1 MNMSKKALLKS
12 TAISLCFTLFLS
24 LFMITSISAA
34 TLFSDDFEG
43 GNANNWT
50 ATSGTWSVVQDGG
63 SYVYYQSST
72 SEGRTSAGNQSWTD
86 YSIQADV
93 KVDNFNGTN
102 RAYVAGRYVDGN
114 NFYAAS
120 LYNNSGGTLEIR
132 KKVGGSSTT
141 LVSKT
146 YALTAGTWYTVKLEM
161 IGSTLN
167 MYVNGALQ
175 LTATDTSLTAGAVGL
190 DAYKTVTK
198 YDNVIVSD
206 TTTPT
211 PTPTATPTATPTT
224 ATPTPTATP
233 TQTPTPTATPTATPT
248 QTPTP
253 TATPT
258 QPMATPTPTLIGQ
271 QVLANNDGWGAYS
284 TGTNGGSAADAAH
297 TYTVTNRSQFVAA
310 LGSGSTTP
318 KIINVQGTIDFNVD
332 DNNNPLGF
340 SDYKDSAYDF
350 NTYLATYDPSVWGTS
365 SLPSGPQEDARKRS
379 ETNQAN
385 RVVVAIPSNTTIVG
399 VGTTAK
405 ILGGNLYLKSGV
417 DNIIIRNIEFQD
429 AYDYFP
435 QWDPTDGSEGNWNSM
450 FDNITIKGTTHVWI
464 DHCTFDD
471 GARPDSLNGTYY
483 GREYQHHDG
492 TMDISNAADL
502 ITVSYNYY
510 HDHDKLGLV
519 GSSDSATADIGHLRV
534 TYHHN
539 YYQNVVQRGP
549 RVRFG
554 QVHIYNNYYEGST
567 SGTYAYSY
575 SWGVGKSSKIYA
587 ENNYVS
593 VPGISASR
601 IASVFGGKTL
611 YDSGTLLNG
620 SSVNVASSAG
630 LSTSVGWTPILFGT
644 MDATSDIPTL
654 VPANAG
660 AGKIQ

>member
-1 MNMSKKALLKS
+1 M
-12 TAISLCFTLFLS
+12 
-24 LFMITSISAA
+24 
-34 TLFSDDFEG
+34 
-43 GNANNWT
+43 
-50 ATSGTWSVVQDGG
+50 
-63 SYVYYQSST
+63 
-72 SEGRTSAGNQSWTD
+72 
-86 YSIQADV
+86 
-93 KVDNFNGTN
+93 
-102 RAYVAGRYVDGN
+102 
-114 NFYAAS
+114 
-120 LYNNSGGTLEIR
+120 
-132 KKVGGSSTT
+132 
-141 LVSKT
+141 
-146 YALTAGTWYTVKLEM
+146 
-161 IGSTLN
+161 
-167 MYVNGALQ
+167 
-175 LTATDTSLTAGAVGL
+175 
-190 DAYKTVTK
+190 
-198 YDNVIVSD
+198 VSD

-211 PTPTATPTATPTT
+211 PTPTAAPTAVPT
-224 ATPTPTATP
+224 ATPTPT
-233 TQTPTPTATPTATPT
+233 
-248 QTPTP
+248 
-253 TATPT
+253 
-258 QPMATPTPTLIGQ
+258 PTLLGK
-271 QVLANNDGWGAYS
+271 QVLENNDGWGAFT
-284 TGTNGGSAADAAH
+284 TGTTGGSSADAEH
-297 TYTVTNRSQFVAA
+297 TYTVTNRNQFVAA

-365 SLPSGPQEDARKRS
+365 NLPSGSQEDARKRS

-399 VGTTAK
+399 IGTTAK

-435 QWDPTDGSEGNWNSM
+435 QWDPTDGSTGNWNSM

-539 YYQNVVQRGP
+539 YYQNVVQRAP

-587 ENNYVS
+587 QNNYIS
-593 VPGISASR
+593 VPGISASN
-601 IASVFGGKTL
+601 IAGVFGGTTL
-611 YDSGTLLNG
+611 NDSGTVLNG

-630 LSTSVGWTPILFGT
+630 LSISVGWTPTLHGT
-644 MDATSDIPTL
+644 IDATSDIPTL

-660 AGKIQ
+660 AGKVQYF